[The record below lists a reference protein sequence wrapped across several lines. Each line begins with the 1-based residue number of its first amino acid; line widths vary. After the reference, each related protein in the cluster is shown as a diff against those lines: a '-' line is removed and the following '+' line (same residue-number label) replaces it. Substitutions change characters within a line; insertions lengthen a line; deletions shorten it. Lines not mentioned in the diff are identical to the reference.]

1 MMPCQVT
8 RADGSRQT
16 LTLEQADRLWPRLK
30 GLLGRRSL
38 ASAQGIW
45 LQPCN
50 SVHCLFMAFSID
62 VLYLDSAQRIIAIRA
77 DLKPWRMSLCWPA
90 KSVIELAAGEC
101 QRLGLTIGD
110 QIQCES

>member
-1 MMPCQVT
+1 MPCQLT
-8 RADGSRQT
+8 RADGTTQPLS
-16 LTLEQADRLWPRLK
+16 LERADRLWPRLK
-30 GLLGRRSL
+30 GLLGQRSL
-38 ASAQGIW
+38 APTQGIW
-45 LQPCN
+45 LKPCN
-50 SVHCLFMAFSID
+50 SVHCLFMRFSID

-77 DLKPWRMSLCWPA
+77 DLKPWRMSLCLPA